1 MSTIEDFKKSTQL
14 TGLYSRVAIVR
25 I

>member
-14 TGLYSRVAIVR
+14 TRLYSRVAIVR
-25 I
+25 T